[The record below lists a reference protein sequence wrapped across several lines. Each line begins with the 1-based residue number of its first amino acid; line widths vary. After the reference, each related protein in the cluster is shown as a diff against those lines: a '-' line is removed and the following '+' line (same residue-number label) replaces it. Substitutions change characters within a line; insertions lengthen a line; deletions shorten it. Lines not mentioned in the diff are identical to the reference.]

1 MFSYAYC
8 INHFYQDE
16 VQLMDW
22 KQQLDRDV
30 ETLKAKANIGNVRAV
45 RSCLP
50 SLLHFV
56 LTFYVQSKYKHKQNL
71 DCF

>member
-16 VQLMDW
+16 AQLVDW

-30 ETLKAKANIGNVRAV
+30 ETLKAKANVGNIRAV
-45 RSCLP
+45 SSCYLF
-50 SLLHFV
+50 SSAV
-56 LTFYVQSKYKHKQNL
+56 LF
-71 DCF
+71 